1 MLTKAQFTKKF
12 AEKLVK
18 VRKVKRL
25 SQEQLA
31 DEADLY
37 RTYIGHLE
45 NSRYSPSA
53 FVLYKLI
60 RALKIDPNDL
70 IPK

>member
-12 AEKLVK
+12 AENLVK
-18 VRKVKRL
+18 VRKLKEM

-31 DEADLY
+31 AEAELY
-37 RTYIGHLE
+37 RTYVGHLE

-53 FVLYKLI
+53 YVIYKII

-70 IPK
+70 LPK